1 MGSGHSQPY
10 AGSFDE
16 DSRLLKTKKDYNRG
30 ELSRKLVLAGLATS
44 FIFGV
49 FCIVIGLHI
58 KSQSLPVLVQSGTY
72 HGGNLHVHLNPL
84 YAREVLLLLLNVTFV
99 KLSVW
104 SSGSAHETALKWKL
118 AFEKDRQTNGL
129 TANVIMALCLA
140 ISYASSSMVL
150 LSVASEN
157 ENYNTVVSFVALI
170 ILGSVTVIEGV
181 LERRPGRCM
190 YSLYDRYL
198 DDVPMKPR
206 ERQMPA
212 WMSHPQFRRFVLYI
226 WMSIGAGYYWCFI
239 IWSMMVSGTQGS
251 HYGTSWALIPWTTT
265 NTASQAV
272 SEDTGAMTFGWQG
285 NAPTAGLIW
294 GLGILVGF
302 QGGIV
307 TTALTCTQL
316 LVALVRDEWLW
327 REAGSEKGSDPSPG
341 FFKIFFLSWQSI
353 AIHTA
358 DPILHWLFVLAVSVN
373 ADIGLQ
379 ARPVQWGAFIREI
392 SSQSTYRHLQTLVDL
407 IDEWDEKMF
416 WGHKRNGHAGTSRF
430 RLGEVSLAMVYG
442 GSGHNC

>member
-1 MGSGHSQPY
+1 
-10 AGSFDE
+10 
-16 DSRLLKTKKDYNRG
+16 
-30 ELSRKLVLAGLATS
+30 
-44 FIFGV
+44 
-49 FCIVIGLHI
+49 
-58 KSQSLPVLVQSGTY
+58 
-72 HGGNLHVHLNPL
+72 
-84 YAREVLLLLLNVTFV
+84 
-99 KLSVW
+99 
-104 SSGSAHETALKWKL
+104 
-118 AFEKDRQTNGL
+118 
-129 TANVIMALCLA
+129 MALCLA
-140 ISYASSSMVL
+140 ISYASSSMVS

-170 ILGSVTVIEGV
+170 ILGSVTVLQCTIAI
-181 LERRPGRCM
+181 LAILTTTIPT
-190 YSLYDRYL
+190 YL

-206 ERQMPA
+206 ERQMSA

-307 TTALTCTQL
+307 TTALTCTQT

-353 AIHTA
+353 AIHAA
-358 DPILHWLFVLAVSVN
+358 DPILHWLFGLAVSVN
-373 ADIGLQ
+373 AAIAG
-379 ARPVQWGAFIREI
+379 P
-392 SSQSTYRHLQTLVDL
+392 SSPGTLGVILITSVGRFHPRNKQPSTYGHLQTLVDL

-442 GSGHNC
+442 GSGHDC